1 MAIVDKPTYLTK
13 QPFNQ
18 RLLITI
24 STITLVGIGLLLSW
38 YIADVLLLIFAG
50 ILLAVLLHGVAVQL
64 NTYTRIPIAWATF
77 IAVMLLMLSLIG
89 TVWLLGPPLVVGINE
104 LMDRLPQALNQLQS
118 FVQSYGFTIDLP
130 ATPLQNTLRTLLSSG
145 IISRLTD
152 WFSNAIGVFT
162 GLLIIVFSGLY
173 FILEPN
179 TYVTGL
185 LRLLPISKRQRANS
199 VLENIGHSL
208 RWWFLGR
215 FCSMA
220 VVGIFT
226 YVGLVWL
233 SVPAAFA
240 LATFAALLSFIPN
253 LGPILSTIPAVMV
266 GLAQGPTTA
275 LYILGLY
282 AGIQTIESYFI
293 TPMIQRSAVSLPPV
307 FLLLVQLAMSV
318 IFGALGLLLAT
329 PLAVILVIST
339 QMLYIE
345 DVLGDRAT
353 IE

>member
-179 TYVTGL
+179 TYITGL
-185 LRLLPISKRQRANS
+185 LRLMPITKRQRANS

-282 AGIQTIESYFI
+282 VGIQTIESYFI